1 MTREIKNNILCLSI
15 NIVSSLEYSIP
26 NNYRGDAFRNK
37 KIRREGELCFKK
49 RVSKLTLNFKGG

>member
-1 MTREIKNNILCLSI
+1 MTREIKNNISCLSI

-37 KIRREGELCFKK
+37 KIRREGEL
-49 RVSKLTLNFKGG
+49 N